1 MFSKTDKDM
10 GEKKIVGGK
19 GVKLTVLYLLGT
31 IRTECIKPAL
41 FILIKRMKIKTNTK
55 NVNGKMRTGSV
66 IKLANIRVHW
76 KVHENAIMICIAHM
90 RSLASMTSEIGVN
103 NSPSSTFY
111 PYPWIIKVPLCTKIN
126 PCSILIVKKLCEV
139 GL

>member
-66 IKLANIRVHW
+66 IKLANIRVH
-76 KVHENAIMICIAHM
+76 
-90 RSLASMTSEIGVN
+90 
-103 NSPSSTFY
+103 
-111 PYPWIIKVPLCTKIN
+111 
-126 PCSILIVKKLCEV
+126 
-139 GL
+139 

>member
-31 IRTECIKPAL
+31 IRMECIKAAL

-66 IKLANIRVHW
+66 IKLANIRVH
-76 KVHENAIMICIAHM
+76 
-90 RSLASMTSEIGVN
+90 
-103 NSPSSTFY
+103 
-111 PYPWIIKVPLCTKIN
+111 
-126 PCSILIVKKLCEV
+126 
-139 GL
+139 